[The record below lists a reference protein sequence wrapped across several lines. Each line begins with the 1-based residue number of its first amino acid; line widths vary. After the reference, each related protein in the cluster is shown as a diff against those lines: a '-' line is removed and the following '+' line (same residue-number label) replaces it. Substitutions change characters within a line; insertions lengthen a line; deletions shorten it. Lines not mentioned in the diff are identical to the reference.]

1 MSSAHSKIK
10 LYSSKEVINKGKGR
24 GTLRGKKFNWP
35 GQSMRTR
42 LMVLLVQR
50 TIKPG
55 RFLAAR
61 APTSGPVTASLNPFK
76 QLDLRLLATL
86 TR

>member
-1 MSSAHSKIK
+1 
-10 LYSSKEVINKGKGR
+10 
-24 GTLRGKKFNWP
+24 
-35 GQSMRTR
+35 MRTR

-50 TIKPG
+50 IIKPG
-55 RFLAAR
+55 RSLAAR
-61 APTSGPVTASLNPFK
+61 APTSGPVTASLKPFK